1 LGEARESG
9 RLIVSTLT
17 LANFRSYETLD
28 LSLRPGLV
36 LAWGPNGAGKTNL
49 LESIHVA
56 TQGVSPRTRNDANLA
71 RFGAAGFDVGV
82 TGVSDR
88 GAVAIDLRW
97 RVGEGKQVRVNGTG
111 VASLERLRVDNAT
124 LVFTPDRLAVV
135 KAGPSVRRLYI
146 DRVIG
151 RLFPARASLPSRYAE
166 VLGQRN
172 AALRRVA
179 TRQAPPDVV
188 DPWSEHLLDAGT
200 DLRSARAAIVTALAA
215 PFTARGEELGLEA
228 ARLEYEPSTLNA
240 EVLEARLG
248 RDVERGSTGAGP
260 HLDEIRL
267 LAGTREL
274 RSHGSQGEQRVAVLA
289 LLLAEG
295 ELLADARR
303 TPPLLLLDDVLSE
316 LDGGRRAALVERLH
330 DRGQV
335 LVTAAA
341 RGALPG
347 EADQV
352 LEVSPGQVK
361 EV

>member
-1 LGEARESG
+1 
-9 RLIVSTLT
+9 
-17 LANFRSYETLD
+17 
-28 LSLRPGLV
+28 
-36 LAWGPNGAGKTNL
+36 
-49 LESIHVA
+49 
-56 TQGVSPRTRNDANLA
+56 VSPRTRNDANLA
-71 RFGAAGFDVGV
+71 RFGATGFDVGV
-82 TGVSDR
+82 IGDGDR
-88 GAVAIDLRW
+88 GAVTIDLRW
-97 RVGEGKQVRVNGTG
+97 RLGEGKQVRVNGTG

-135 KAGPSVRRLYI
+135 KAGPSVRRLYV

-151 RLFPARASLPSRYAE
+151 RLLPARAPLPLQYAE

-179 TRQAPPDVV
+179 AGQAPPDVI
-188 DPWSEHLLDAGT
+188 DPWSERLLDVGT
-200 DLRSARAAIVTALAA
+200 DLASARAAIVAALAV
-215 PFTARGEELGLEA
+215 PFTARAGELGLEA
-228 ARLEYEPSTLNA
+228 ARIEYEPCVLTA
-240 EVLEARLG
+240 QVLEARLG

-260 HLDEIRL
+260 HLDEIRV
-267 LAGTREL
+267 LARTREL

-289 LLLAEG
+289 LLLAEA

-316 LDGGRRAALVERLH
+316 LDGGRRAALVGQLH

-352 LEVSPGQVK
+352 LEVSPGRVR
-361 EV
+361 EA

>member
-1 LGEARESG
+1 
-9 RLIVSTLT
+9 
-17 LANFRSYETLD
+17 
-28 LSLRPGLV
+28 
-36 LAWGPNGAGKTNL
+36 
-49 LESIHVA
+49 
-56 TQGVSPRTRNDANLA
+56 VSPRTRNDANLA
-71 RFGAAGFDVGV
+71 RFGATGFDVGV
-82 TGVSDR
+82 TGEGDR

-97 RVGEGKQVRVNGTG
+97 RLGEGKQVRVNGAG
-111 VASLERLRVDNAT
+111 VSSLERLRVDNAT

-135 KAGPSVRRLYI
+135 KAGPSVRRLYV

-151 RLFPARASLPSRYAE
+151 RLLPARAPLPVEYAE

-179 TRQAPPDVV
+179 AGQAPPDVIE
-188 DPWSEHLLDAGT
+188 PWSERLLEVGT
-200 DLRSARAAIVTALAA
+200 DLASARAAIVTALTP
-215 PFTARGEELGLEA
+215 PFTARAGELGLEA
-228 ARLEYEPSTLNA
+228 VRLEYEPSVLNA
-240 EVLEARLG
+240 EVLESRLG

-274 RSHGSQGEQRVAVLA
+274 RSHGSQGEQRVAMLA
-289 LLLAEG
+289 LLLAEA

-316 LDGGRRAALVERLH
+316 LDGGRRAALVGRLH

-352 LEVSPGQVK
+352 LEVSPGKVR
-361 EV
+361 EA